1 MVYSNFFRRFS
12 PDISSFSFFDIAKM
26 FFLMMSFFD
35 DFLFGID
42 WDFPDLF
49 YFELPD
55 LFYFELGKSYFELLE
70 FWIGLEW
77 DVLSLVYCQ
86 EWMGKLSF

>member
-12 PDISSFSFFDIAKM
+12 PDISSVSFFDIARM

-35 DFLFGID
+35 DFLFEID
-42 WDFPDLF
+42 WDLPDLF
-49 YFELPD
+49 YFELPV
-55 LFYFELGKSYFELLE
+55 

-77 DVLSLVYCQ
+77 DLLSLVYCH
-86 EWMGKLSF
+86 ELMGKLSF

>member
-1 MVYSNFFRRFS
+1 MVYSNFFRRYS
-12 PDISSFSFFDIAKM
+12 PDISSFSFFDIARM
-26 FFLMMSFFD
+26 FFLMMSFFE

-49 YFELPD
+49 YLELRE
-55 LFYFELGKSYFELLE
+55 FYLELGD

>member
-1 MVYSNFFRRFS
+1 
-12 PDISSFSFFDIAKM
+12 
-26 FFLMMSFFD
+26 MMSFFD

-49 YFELPD
+49 YFELGK
-55 LFYFELGKSYFELLE
+55 FYFELSDFYFELLE

-86 EWMGKLSF
+86 ELMGKLSF